1 MGEALPRSIERFFRV
16 TTNFRGSY
24 SKMMGGLGYLTGR
37 LLAGAF
43 VFIIWISASATGML
57 PSPIEVLLHMATM
70 SWSEIV
76 PQVLRT
82 LYNSITGFS
91 LSFLASMILGLL
103 SYKYSPVRG
112 FSEAL
117 SEIFNSTSALVWS
130 LVLVATLGVLSP
142 LPPIL
147 VVSAVTLP
155 HVLTATTS
163 ALTSA
168 DPNLLEALRAIGAKS
183 SDEFFDVILPNSVPL
198 LASASRVGL
207 GTALRISVV
216 AEAFGSSG
224 GVGYTIMRSYNLAD
238 ASGVLAWSIVL
249 IALVLGLD
257 QLILKPLERRARR
270 WLE

>member
-1 MGEALPRSIERFFRV
+1 MTLNAQVSGIRRIDLIYRA
-16 TTNFRGSY
+16 
-24 SKMMGGLGYLTGR
+24 GR
-37 LLAGAF
+37 ILAGAF
-43 VFIIWISASATGML
+43 VLIIWVLASATGML
-57 PSPIEVLLHMATM
+57 PGPTEVLLYMASM
-70 SWSEIV
+70 NPSEIL
-76 PQVLRT
+76 PQVLKT
-82 LYNSITGFS
+82 LYNSVTGFS
-91 LSFLASMILGLL
+91 LSFLASMVLGLL
-103 SYKYSPVRG
+103 SHGNPLMRG
-112 FSEAL
+112 LSEAL

-155 HVLTATTS
+155 HVLTATVS
-163 ALTSA
+163 ALSSA
-168 DPNLLEALRAIGAKS
+168 DPGLLEALRAMGAKS
-183 SDEFFDVILPNSVPL
+183 SDEFFDVILPSSVPL

-224 GVGYTIMRSYNLAD
+224 GVGYMIIRSYNLAD
-238 ASGVLAWSIVL
+238 TSGVLAWSIVL

>member
-1 MGEALPRSIERFFRV
+1 MRGNSMAARERIGARRDESAFRA
-16 TTNFRGSY
+16 
-24 SKMMGGLGYLTGR
+24 GR

-43 VFIIWISASATGML
+43 LLLIWLSASATGML
-57 PSPIEVLLHMATM
+57 PGPLGVAEYLAGMRASELL
-70 SWSEIV
+70 
-76 PQVLRT
+76 PQVLKT
-82 LYNSITGFS
+82 LYNSVTGFS
-91 LSFLASMILGLL
+91 LSFLASMVLGLL
-103 SYKYSPVRG
+103 SHRFSLIRG

-147 VVSAVTLP
+147 VVAAVTLP
-155 HVLTATTS
+155 HILTATVS
-163 ALTSA
+163 ALSSA
-168 DPNLLEALRAIGAKS
+168 DPGLLEAVRAIGARP
-183 SDEFFDVILPNSVPL
+183 SDEFFEVILPSSVPL

-224 GVGYTIMRSYNLAD
+224 GVGYMIIRSYNLAD

>member
-1 MGEALPRSIERFFRV
+1 MTQGNKGADRVQGIAFR
-16 TTNFRGSY
+16 
-24 SKMMGGLGYLTGR
+24 TGR
-37 LLAGAF
+37 ILAGLF
-43 VFIIWISASATGML
+43 VLAIWISASATGML
-57 PSPIEVLLHMATM
+57 PGPVEVLAYLLSMRL
-70 SWSEIV
+70 EEVV
-76 PQVLRT
+76 PQVLKT

-91 LSFLASMILGLL
+91 LSFLASMVLGLL
-103 SYKYSPVRG
+103 SHKLPLIRG

-147 VVSAVTLP
+147 VVAAVTLP
-155 HVLTATTS
+155 HILTATVS
-163 ALTSA
+163 ALSSA
-168 DPNLLEALRAIGAKS
+168 DPGLLEAVRSVGARP
-183 SDEFFDVILPNSVPL
+183 SDEFFEVILPSSVPL

-224 GVGYTIMRSYNLAD
+224 GVGYMIIRSYNLAD
-238 ASGVLAWSIVL
+238 ASGVLAWSLVL

-257 QLILKPLERRARR
+257 QLVLKPLERRAKR

>member
-1 MGEALPRSIERFFRV
+1 MTQGNKGVDRGQGIAFRI
-16 TTNFRGSY
+16 
-24 SKMMGGLGYLTGR
+24 GR
-37 LLAGAF
+37 MLAGLF
-43 VFIIWISASATGML
+43 VLAIWISASATGML
-57 PSPIEVLLHMATM
+57 PGPVEVLVYLLSMRP
-70 SWSEIV
+70 EEVV
-76 PQVLRT
+76 PQVLKT

-91 LSFLASMILGLL
+91 LSFLASMLLGLL
-103 SYKYSPVRG
+103 SHRLPLIRG

-155 HVLTATTS
+155 HILTATVS
-163 ALTSA
+163 ALSSA
-168 DPNLLEALRAIGAKS
+168 DPGLLEAVRSVGARP
-183 SDEFFDVILPNSVPL
+183 SDEFFEVVLPSSVPL

-224 GVGYTIMRSYNLAD
+224 GVGYMIIRSYNLAD
-238 ASGVLAWSIVL
+238 ASGVLAWSLVL
-249 IALVLGLD
+249 IVLVLGLD
-257 QLILKPLERRARR
+257 QLVLKPLERRAKR

>member
-1 MGEALPRSIERFFRV
+1 MTSAQRGRKGMAFRV
-16 TTNFRGSY
+16 
-24 SKMMGGLGYLTGR
+24 GR

-43 VFIIWISASATGML
+43 MLVIWISASATGML
-57 PSPIEVLLHMATM
+57 PGPTEVLVYLASMRPEELFA
-70 SWSEIV
+70 
-76 PQVLRT
+76 QVLKT

-91 LSFLASMILGLL
+91 LSFLISMALGLISHKSNL
-103 SYKYSPVRG
+103 IMG

-130 LVLVATLGVLSP
+130 LVLVAVMGVLSP

-147 VVSAVTLP
+147 VVAAVTLP
-155 HVLTATTS
+155 HVLTATVS
-163 ALTSA
+163 ALSSA
-168 DPNLLEALRAIGAKS
+168 DPGLLEAIRAVGAKP
-183 SDEFFDVILPNSVPL
+183 SDEFFEVILPSSVPL
-198 LASASRVGL
+198 LVSASRVGL

-224 GVGYTIMRSYNLAD
+224 GVGYMIIRSYNLAD
-238 ASGVLAWSIVL
+238 ASGVLAWSVVL

-257 QLILKPLERRARR
+257 QLILKPIERRAKR